1 MSVSWW
7 LRQMFYSFCI
17 SFIKIRLFP
26 ASFSLFSSFQ
36 PSWRTLYLIAGV
48 WAGIIGTSLKV
59 NKSLMTGFELWISGC
74 GGARSTNWATTTTHF
89 GLCSLLK
96 ISTLLNLVF
105 PITFFILFS
114 ILIFTLTR
122 SSQNGILIS
131 SVVKSGNWRLFVG
144 NVFQDG
150 FDRNH
155 SSTSSLWKQETKK
168 RTFANCLKWAARWC
182 CCCCTR
188 VGRSDLKSLVRLWR
202 AFKRWQLPDL
212 RTSYKFKFTTHRK
225 KLFSFSGRFW
235 WNKLSPSNSVSM
247 WNENSF

>member
-1 MSVSWW
+1 
-7 LRQMFYSFCI
+7 
-17 SFIKIRLFP
+17 
-26 ASFSLFSSFQ
+26 
-36 PSWRTLYLIAGV
+36 
-48 WAGIIGTSLKV
+48 
-59 NKSLMTGFELWISGC
+59 MTGFELWISGC

-168 RTFANCLKWAARWC
+168 RTLANCLKWAARWC
-182 CCCCTR
+182 CCCCYTR

-225 KLFSFSGRFW
+225 KIIFFFR
-235 WNKLSPSNSVSM
+235 
-247 WNENSF
+247 